1 MNFYC
6 VFNIGDRRVGL
17 QMSNVR
23 EIVERN
29 MIDLTPVPLV
39 PEFVRGLFNLR
50 GQVLPFMDI
59 AQFVGSKS
67 EYAGLG
73 DRAVVVER
81 GDFRFATNGERIQTI
96 EADEGTFTPLQ
107 EAALYPSLDS
117 QANTERGDFQ
127 VLHLDRLEA
136 CVNQAMKFSSFASN
150 GRPRRGIHPEHS

>member
-17 QMSNVR
+17 KMSNVR

-29 MIDLTPVPLV
+29 MIDLTPVPMV
-39 PEFVRGLFNLR
+39 PGFVKGLFNLR

-59 AQFVGSKS
+59 ASFVGGKS
-67 EYAGLG
+67 EYTGLG

-81 GDFRFATNGERIQTI
+81 GDFRFATNGERIQTV
-96 EADEGTFTPLQ
+96 EAEESTFTPLQ
-107 EAALYPSLDS
+107 ESALYPALDS
-117 QANTERGDFQ
+117 QANTERGEFQ

-136 CVNQAMKFSSFASN
+136 CVNQAIKFPSFALN
-150 GRPRRGIHPEHS
+150 GGPRQAAQS